1 MTYRSV
7 VTIREKTTMKNIYQ
21 FAAWIGSEIDGIN
34 DEKFMAAA
42 WILYAWMRRE
52 VIDCIPLPEF
62 PATVSGST
70 KKGRSV
76 AVIYQPEEHFFTLRS
91 SVFESGIRDTVEAE
105 IKPYRHSL
113 LLAVRETV
121 FLREP
126 GSKAKPVPRSPVFV
140 RQLIDEVGLNDG
152 LRLSTEPQHIST
164 HKVSKLIGLL
174 CAEDRRLPV
183 VLISQAKNPALGQNG
198 YLVDGWKL
206 AAALVDSAHVMV
218 IDWDATYEL
227 SRIVEDEWSCFGGAV
242 RIYWPSSIDFEAD
255 DPYKHP
261 LYTAQTIKRNFY
273 PGEFEKELEK
283 AIHLQSVAQVV
294 DWNRFGV
301 RFYIE
306 AEQTRMLSASMEES
320 TEELLAQCREQLR
333 RVYESKEEYKALA
346 EAYYADMSACREDSQ
361 ALQKQMTAMAEMM
374 DCQRR
379 EIARL
384 KHGKTERPPVD
395 LTYEQI
401 AKWVEQYY
409 PDRLYLHP
417 RAVRALKSAVYQ
429 NPSMVYR
436 CLILLAEDYYD
447 YRKGRINRDAFLQR
461 CSAVDPGLSE
471 CGFGEGSDILEQG
484 DEYYITYGG
493 KRRLLERHLKKGVSH
508 NALYC
513 LRIYFF
519 WDDKTSHV
527 VIGSLPGHLRSSLT

>member
-1 MTYRSV
+1 MAPVMERNPM
-7 VTIREKTTMKNIYQ
+7 KTIYQ
-21 FAAWIGSEIDGIN
+21 LTALIGSESDGIN

-52 VIDCIPLPEF
+52 VIDCIPLPES

-76 AVIYQPEEHFFTLRS
+76 AAIYQPEEHFFTLRS
-91 SVFESGIRDTVEAE
+91 SVFEKGVRDTIEAE
-105 IKPYRHSL
+105 IKPYRQSL
-113 LLAVRETV
+113 LLAVRKTV

-126 GSKAKPVPRSPVFV
+126 DSKAKPASGPPTFV
-140 RQLIDEVGLNDG
+140 LQLIDEVGLNDG
-152 LRLSTEPQHIST
+152 RRLSTAPQRISAY
-164 HKVSKLIGLL
+164 HVDKLVSFL
-174 CAEDRRLPV
+174 CAPDRRLPV
-183 VLISQAKNPALGQNG
+183 VLVSQAKNPALGQNG
-198 YLVDGWKL
+198 YLLDGREL
-206 AAALVDSAHVMV
+206 ASALAGSAHVMV

-227 SRIVEDEWSCFGGAV
+227 SRVVGDEWSCFGGAV

-255 DPYKHP
+255 DPYEHP
-261 LYTAQTIKRNFY
+261 LYTPQTIRKYFY

-283 AIHLQSVAQVV
+283 AIWVQCASQVI
-294 DWNRFGV
+294 DWSRLGV
-301 RFYIE
+301 QFYVE
-306 AEQTRMLSASMEES
+306 AEQARMLSASEEAS
-320 TEELLAQCREQLR
+320 TEELLKQCREQLR
-333 RVYESKEEYKALA
+333 RVHESQEEYKALA
-346 EAYYADMSACREDSQ
+346 ETYYADMTACREDSQ
-361 ALQKQMTAMAEMM
+361 ALQKQMTAMTGML
-374 DCQRR
+374 DRQRR

-384 KHGKTERPPVD
+384 KHGKVERPPVD
-395 LTYEQI
+395 WDYGQM

-447 YRKGRINRDAFLQR
+447 YRMGRINRDTFLQR
-461 CSAVDPGLSE
+461 CNAVDPGLSE
-471 CGFGEGSDILEQG
+471 CGFGESSDILEQG
-484 DEYYITYGG
+484 DEYYITYAG
-493 KRRLLERHLKKGVSH
+493 KRHLLERHLKKGVSH

-519 WDDKTSHV
+519 WDEKSSHV

>member
-1 MTYRSV
+1 
-7 VTIREKTTMKNIYQ
+7 
-21 FAAWIGSEIDGIN
+21 
-34 DEKFMAAA
+34 MA
-42 WILYAWMRRE
+42 
-52 VIDCIPLPEF
+52 
-62 PATVSGST
+62 
-70 KKGRSV
+70 
-76 AVIYQPEEHFFTLRS
+76 
-91 SVFESGIRDTVEAE
+91 
-105 IKPYRHSL
+105 
-113 LLAVRETV
+113 
-121 FLREP
+121 
-126 GSKAKPVPRSPVFV
+126 
-140 RQLIDEVGLNDG
+140 
-152 LRLSTEPQHIST
+152 
-164 HKVSKLIGLL
+164 
-174 CAEDRRLPV
+174 
-183 VLISQAKNPALGQNG
+183 
-198 YLVDGWKL
+198 
-206 AAALVDSAHVMV
+206 
-218 IDWDATYEL
+218 
-227 SRIVEDEWSCFGGAV
+227 
-242 RIYWPSSIDFEAD
+242 
-255 DPYKHP
+255 
-261 LYTAQTIKRNFY
+261 
-273 PGEFEKELEK
+273 
-283 AIHLQSVAQVV
+283 
-294 DWNRFGV
+294 
-301 RFYIE
+301 
-306 AEQTRMLSASMEES
+306 
-320 TEELLAQCREQLR
+320 AQCREQLR

-346 EAYYADMSACREDSQ
+346 ETYYADMAACREDSQ

-374 DCQRR
+374 DRQRR

-395 LTYEQI
+395 LTYEQM

-461 CSAVDPGLSE
+461 CNAVDPGLSE

>member
-1 MTYRSV
+1 
-7 VTIREKTTMKNIYQ
+7 MKSIYQ
-21 FAAWIGSEIDGIN
+21 LTALVGSESDGIN

-42 WILYAWMRRE
+42 WILYAWLRRE
-52 VIDCIPLPEF
+52 AIDYIPLPEL

-76 AVIYQPEEHFFTLRS
+76 AAIYQPEEHFFTLRTS
-91 SVFESGIRDTVEAE
+91 IFENGVRDTIEAE
-105 IKPYRHSL
+105 ITPYRQSL
-113 LLAVRETV
+113 LLAVRETA

-126 GSKAKPVPRSPVFV
+126 GSKAKPASGPPAFV

-152 LRLSTEPQHIST
+152 LRLSATPRRIS
-164 HKVSKLIGLL
+164 VQEVGKLTGLL
-174 CAEDRRLPV
+174 CAAERRLPV
-183 VLISQAKNPALGQNG
+183 VLISQAKNPTLGQNG
-198 YLVDGWKL
+198 YLVDGREL
-206 AAALVDSAHVMV
+206 AADLAGSAHVMV

-227 SRIVEDEWSCFGGAV
+227 SQIVGDEWSCFGGAV
-242 RIYWPSSIDFEAD
+242 RIYWPGSIDFEAD
-255 DPYKHP
+255 DPYEHP
-261 LYTAQTIKRNFY
+261 RYTPQTIKRNFY

-283 AIHLQSVAQVV
+283 VIRVQCASQVM
-294 DWNRFGV
+294 DWNRYGV
-301 RFYIE
+301 QFYVE
-306 AEQTRMLSASMEES
+306 AEQERMLSASGEAS

-333 RVYESKEEYKALA
+333 RVHESKEEYKALA
-346 EAYYADMSACREDSQ
+346 ESYYADMSACREDSQ
-361 ALQKQMTAMAEMM
+361 ALQKQMTAMTEMI
-374 DCQRR
+374 DRQRR

-384 KHGKTERPPVD
+384 KHGSVERPPVD
-395 LTYEQI
+395 LGYEQM
-401 AKWVEQYY
+401 ANWVEQYY

-417 RAVRALKSAVYQ
+417 RAVRALKSATYQ

-447 YRKGRINRDAFLQR
+447 YRMGRINRNTFLQR
-461 CSAVDPGLSE
+461 CNAVDPGLSE

-519 WDDKTSHV
+519 WDAKSAHV
-527 VIGSLPGHLRSSLT
+527 VIGSLPGHLHSSLT

>member
-1 MTYRSV
+1 MERNP
-7 VTIREKTTMKNIYQ
+7 MKNIYQ
-21 FAAWIGSEIDGIN
+21 LTALIGSESDGIN

-52 VIDCIPLPEF
+52 VIDCIPLPES

-76 AVIYQPEEHFFTLRS
+76 AAIYQPEEHFFTLRS
-91 SVFESGIRDTVEAE
+91 SVFENSVRDTIEAE
-105 IKPYRHSL
+105 ITPHHQSL
-113 LLAVRETV
+113 LLAVRETA

-126 GSKAKPVPRSPVFV
+126 GAKAKPASGPPAFV

-152 LRLSTEPQHIST
+152 LRLSTAPQRISAYHIG
-164 HKVSKLIGLL
+164 KLVSFL
-174 CAEDRRLPV
+174 CAPDRRLPV
-183 VLISQAKNPALGQNG
+183 VLVSQAKNPALGQNG
-198 YLVDGWKL
+198 YLVDGREL
-206 AAALVDSAHVMV
+206 ASALAGSAHVMV

-227 SRIVEDEWSCFGGAV
+227 SRIVGDEWSCFGGAV

-255 DPYKHP
+255 DPYEHP
-261 LYTAQTIKRNFY
+261 LYTPQTIRKYFY

-283 AIHLQSVAQVV
+283 AIWVQCASQVI
-294 DWNRFGV
+294 DWNRLGV
-301 RFYIE
+301 QFYVE
-306 AEQTRMLSASMEES
+306 AEQARMLSASEEAS
-320 TEELLAQCREQLR
+320 TEELLKQCREQLR
-333 RVYESKEEYKALA
+333 RVHESKEEYKALA
-346 EAYYADMSACREDSQ
+346 ETYYADMAACREDSQ
-361 ALQKQMTAMAEMM
+361 ALQKQMTAMTELL
-374 DCQRR
+374 DRQRR

-384 KHGKTERPPVD
+384 KHGKVERPPVD
-395 LTYEQI
+395 WDYGQM

-447 YRKGRINRDAFLQR
+447 YRMGRINRDTFLQR
-461 CSAVDPGLSE
+461 CNAVDPGLSE
-471 CGFGEGSDILEQG
+471 CGFGESSDILEQG
-484 DEYYITYGG
+484 DEYYITYAG
-493 KRRLLERHLKKGVSH
+493 KRHLLERHLKKGVSH

-519 WDDKTSHV
+519 WDEKSSHV

>member
-1 MTYRSV
+1 
-7 VTIREKTTMKNIYQ
+7 MKCIYQ
-21 FAAWIGSEIDGIN
+21 LTALIGSESDGIN
-34 DEKFMAAA
+34 DEKFMAAV

-52 VIDCIPLPEF
+52 VIDCIPLPES

-76 AVIYQPEEHFFTLRS
+76 AAIYQPEEHFFTLRS
-91 SVFESGIRDTVEAE
+91 SVFENGIRDTIEAE
-105 IKPYRHSL
+105 ITPYRQSL

-126 GSKAKPVPRSPVFV
+126 DSKAKPASGPPAFV

-152 LRLSTEPQHIST
+152 LRLSAAPRRIS
-164 HKVSKLIGLL
+164 VQEVNKLIGFL
-174 CAEDRRLPV
+174 CASGRRLPV
-183 VLISQAKNPALGQNG
+183 VLVSQAKNPALGQNG
-198 YLVDGWKL
+198 YLVDGRDL
-206 AAALVDSAHVMV
+206 ALVLAGSAHVMV
-218 IDWDATYEL
+218 IDWDATYGL
-227 SRIVEDEWSCFGGAV
+227 SRIAGDEWSCFGGAV

-255 DPYKHP
+255 DPYEHP
-261 LYTAQTIKRNFY
+261 LYTPQTIRKYFY

-283 AIHLQSVAQVV
+283 VIWVQCASQVI
-294 DWNRFGV
+294 DWSRLGV
-301 RFYIE
+301 QFYVE
-306 AEQTRMLSASMEES
+306 AEQARMLSASEEAS
-320 TEELLAQCREQLR
+320 TEELLKQCREQLR
-333 RVYESKEEYKALA
+333 RVHESQEEYKALA
-346 EAYYADMSACREDSQ
+346 ETYYADMVACREDSQ
-361 ALQKQMTAMAEMM
+361 ALQKQMTAMTEML
-374 DCQRR
+374 DRQRR

-384 KHGKTERPPVD
+384 KHGKVERPPVD
-395 LTYEQI
+395 WDYGQM

-447 YRKGRINRDAFLQR
+447 YRMGRINRDTFLQR
-461 CSAVDPGLSE
+461 CNAVDPGLSE
-471 CGFGEGSDILEQG
+471 CGFGESSDILEQG

-519 WDDKTSHV
+519 WDEKSSHV

>member
-1 MTYRSV
+1 
-7 VTIREKTTMKNIYQ
+7 MKNIYQ
-21 FAAWIGSEIDGIN
+21 LTALIGSESDGIN

-52 VIDCIPLPEF
+52 VIDCIPLPES

-76 AVIYQPEEHFFTLRS
+76 AAIYQPEEHFFTLRS
-91 SVFESGIRDTVEAE
+91 SIFKDGVRDTIEAE
-105 IKPYRHSL
+105 IKPYRQSL

-121 FLREP
+121 FLRE
-126 GSKAKPVPRSPVFV
+126 SDAKAKPASGPPAFV

-152 LRLSTEPQHIST
+152 LRLFAAPQRIS
-164 HKVSKLIGLL
+164 VQEVGKLIGLL
-174 CAEDRRLPV
+174 CAADRRLPV

-198 YLVDGWKL
+198 YLVDGREL
-206 AAALVDSAHVMV
+206 ASELAGSAHVMV

-227 SRIVEDEWSCFGGAV
+227 SRVVGDEWSCFGGAV
-242 RIYWPSSIDFEAD
+242 RIYWPSSIDLEAD
-255 DPYKHP
+255 DPYEHP
-261 LYTAQTIKRNFY
+261 LYTSQTIRKYFY

-283 AIHLQSVAQVV
+283 AIWVQCASQVI
-294 DWNRFGV
+294 DWSRLGV
-301 RFYIE
+301 QFYVE
-306 AEQTRMLSASMEES
+306 AEQARMLSASEEAS
-320 TEELLAQCREQLR
+320 TEELLKQCREQLR
-333 RVYESKEEYKALA
+333 RVHESKEEYKALA
-346 EAYYADMSACREDSQ
+346 ETYYTDMAACQEENQ
-361 ALQKQMTAMAEMM
+361 ALQKQMTAMNEML
-374 DCQRR
+374 DRQRR

-384 KHGKTERPPVD
+384 KHGKVERPPVD
-395 LTYEQI
+395 LDYGQM

-417 RAVRALKSAVYQ
+417 RAIRALKSAVYQ

-447 YRKGRINRDAFLQR
+447 YRMGRINQDTFLQR
-461 CSAVDPGLSE
+461 CNAVDPGLSE
-471 CGFGEGSDILEQG
+471 CGFGESSDILEQG

-519 WDDKTSHV
+519 WDEKSSHV